1 MGGLAGLVNFRG
13 EVADRSVV
21 EAMSA
26 RLAHRGPSADGVW
39 VEGRT
44 ALAWRRRHAGLPQP
58 EVHGDL
64 VVLLDGWIYDQDA
77 LAAGDSGPPP
87 ANDEEL
93 LVRAWRRWGPELVDR
108 IEGEFAIAVWDR
120 KAATLHLIRDPM
132 GTRPLFWARRGDRF
146 AFASELPALL
156 AVPWVSRQLARE
168 NLAEFLS
175 FQVVHAPR
183 TLLEDAFQ
191 VEPGHRLEVRA
202 DGQQARRWWQPGPA
216 PARGPRAREGELIE
230 ALDAAVTAAVER
242 RVPRGVPT
250 GLYLSGGLGSTAI
263 AAAAR
268 AKYLKLPGFTV
279 GFSDDLY
286 PEAPFAGR
294 VAGLLGL
301 EHHQVE
307 VGTAQLAS
315 GFDAAV
321 AVMGHPVGHPG
332 AVMQLALARAA
343 AERVRVALSGD
354 GAEELFGGRMLDRLW
369 RGVRLAGAVQRLPGF
384 LRGPVSTLTG
394 LRDPSRQ
401 PVQWVLDQGFGG
413 QRLFEADER
422 SALLRDHG
430 LVRPDIRREVLTPF
444 YAGLQTDAVNAALH
458 GSMRSWL
465 TESDLVRAD
474 RTAAAAGLDLRFP
487 LLDRGVLAVA
497 ASIPGEAKLVR
508 VRGSLHTRWPLRAL
522 LRGTLPAPLLDRPKR
537 GLPKPLDHWL
547 EGPGRL
553 FMEERFARLRR
564 DRHELWRGDGLD
576 ALRRDLAR
584 REGAGIRLWTML
596 ILDQWLVALET
607 L

>member
-1 MGGLAGLVNFRG
+1 MGGLAGSIHFGG
-13 EVADRSVV
+13 EAPERAVV
-21 EAMSA
+21 QAMSG
-26 RLAHRGPSADGVW
+26 RLAHRGAADGLW
-39 VEGRT
+39 AEGPA
-44 ALAWRRRHAGLPQP
+44 ALAWRQRDAGGPV
-58 EVHGDL
+58 VHDDL
-64 VVLLDGWIYDQDA
+64 VVLLDGWIYDLAVAGEPDPAPARDA
-77 LAAGDSGPPP
+77 EAV
-87 ANDEEL
+87 
-93 LVRAWRRWGPELVDR
+93 VRGWRRWGPEVVDR
-108 IEGEFAIAVWDR
+108 LEGEFALAVWDR
-120 KAATLHLIRDPM
+120 RAGALHLARDAV
-132 GTRPLFWARRGDRF
+132 GTRPLFWGRRGDRF

-156 AVPWVSRQLARE
+156 AAPWLSRQLARQ
-168 NLAEFLS
+168 NLAEYLS

-202 DGQQARRWWQPGPA
+202 GGQVARRWWNPVYAAPGA
-216 PARGPRAREGELIE
+216 PRPREGELVE
-230 ALDAAVTAAVER
+230 ALDAAVGAAVLR
-242 RVPRGVPT
+242 RVPRGVST

-268 AKYLKLPGFTV
+268 ARYLKLPGFTV

-286 PEAPFAGR
+286 PEAPYAGR
-294 VAGLLGL
+294 VAGLLGI

-307 VGTAQLAS
+307 VGTAQLAA

-321 AVMGHPVGHPG
+321 AAMGHPVGHPA
-332 AVMQLALARAA
+332 AVLQLALARVT
-343 AERVRVALSGD
+343 AEHVRVALSGD

-369 RGVRLAGAVQRLPGF
+369 RGVRLAGAVQRLPSV
-384 LRGPVSTLTG
+384 LRGPVSALTG
-394 LRDPSRQ
+394 LRDPSRE
-401 PVQWVLDQGFGG
+401 PAAWVLDQGFGG

-422 SALLRDHG
+422 AGLLRDHG
-430 LVRPDIRREVLTPF
+430 LVRPDVRREVLAPF
-444 YAGLQTDAVNAALH
+444 YTDLEADAVNAALH
-458 GSMRSWL
+458 GSMRSML
-465 TESDLVRAD
+465 SESDLVRAD
-474 RTAAAAGLDLRFP
+474 RTAAVAGLDLRFP
-487 LLDRGVLAVA
+487 LLDRGVLALA
-497 ASIPGEAKLVR
+497 ANIPGASKLVR
-508 VRGSLHTRWPLRAL
+508 VGGSLHTRWPLRAM

-537 GLPKPLDHWL
+537 GLPKPLDRWL

-596 ILDQWLVALET
+596 ILDQWLDALET